1 MRLRAQQ
8 SAEAPLDVE
17 RMRQVRGL
25 FDALCERPAGEWQA
39 ALEDPA
45 LDPAVA
51 AETRALLAAQRNPHD
66 PLQRHVA
73 RMLTL
78 AQDAELGPDDTL
90 GPWRLLEEIGA
101 GGMGK
106 VFLAERADGLY
117 RRHVA
122 IKLLKGVAD
131 PAHAERLQFERQVLA
146 GLRLPNVARL
156 YDGGTTPGGQ
166 PYLVMEYVAGM
177 PLDAYCDRH
186 DLPLP
191 ARIALYL
198 QVCDSVS
205 AAHGQLVVHCDLKP
219 ANVLVGADGVPVLL
233 DFGVA
238 RLLGDASAN
247 PGLRMYTP
255 VYAAPELVDKGQA
268 SVRTDVF
275 SLGVILLELLA
286 ARPLDRDRHAPPKL
300 PAPSAW
306 TRRGANWQRRL
317 RGDLDAIVARAC
329 APAPEDRY
337 PTVEALAADIRRG
350 QSHRPVQ
357 ARKGERGY
365 VARRFMRRNWQAL
378 GLAAGA
384 VVVVA
389 GFIAGLVDAR
399 RLAEQEARSASAT
412 SRYLVGMFESTD
424 PRQRGED
431 AEQPLTARELL
442 DNASKQ
448 VAADLQD
455 APMQRARLQAALGQ
469 AYQNLGVRGPA
480 TRLLHE
486 AASTLGSSAA
496 TADTE
501 EAARLH
507 ALLALE
513 QSESGDG
520 TTAAATVARGN
531 AFLGSRPAPRA
542 RAWLAYALGVARIN
556 TQDFPGAGAALDE
569 ALGHLRPLQEAE
581 AEEAADLR
589 FRIEYQQALLNWR
602 SGQPVEAER
611 LYRGLL
617 ARTPPSQTSLVHE
630 LETRL
635 GQVLRAQSRMPE
647 ARSLLEHGLERA
659 RAMYGPD
666 SRFLLLQHEAL
677 ADLYWDMGDLRA
689 ADDAFQRMYPLVHAV
704 DGRDGLRESQT
715 LHNHA
720 QLLAIRGDKATA
732 ERLFRQAWGIRIR
745 ELGRDSTMAMRA
757 ENNLAHFLVG
767 EGRLAEARPLLAHAG
782 EGLTRLLPAYA
793 PALGEVAMA
802 RIALHLHEGDS
813 AAARALFDRTRPH
826 GGPPPQ
832 RLRWME
838 QDLRIAHAEAD
849 HARLQRISAEGL
861 ALARQALGDTGIET
875 ARWHLHRAK
884 VLDARGEHAA
894 AAHLLAPVMPAIRT
908 QLLASAP
915 ERREAEKLAGLPEPE
930 GQ

>member
-1 MRLRAQQ
+1 MCSRAQPPPGT
-8 SAEAPLDVE
+8 PLDVE
-17 RMRQVRGL
+17 RMRQVRAL
-25 FDALCERPAGEWQA
+25 FDALCERPASEWQA
-39 ALEDPA
+39 ALDDPV

-51 AETRALLAAQRNPHD
+51 AETRDLLAAQQDPHD

-78 AQDAELGPDDTL
+78 AQDAELGPQDVL

-186 DLPLP
+186 DLPLA
-191 ARIALYL
+191 ARLALFL

-238 RLLGDASAN
+238 RLLGEASAN

-286 ARPLDRDRHAPPKL
+286 ARPVDRNR
-300 PAPSAW
+300 PAPELPSPSTW
-306 TRRGANWQRRL
+306 TRRGADWQRHL
-317 RGDLDAIVARAC
+317 QGDLDAIVATAC
-329 APAPEDRY
+329 APAPGDRY

-350 QSHRPVQ
+350 LAHYPVK
-357 ARKGERGY
+357 AREGERGY
-365 VARRFMRRNWQAL
+365 VARRFMRRNWQGL
-378 GLAAGA
+378 GLAAVA
-384 VVVVA
+384 VVVIA
-389 GFIAGLVDAR
+389 GFIVGLVDAR
-399 RLAEQEARSASAT
+399 RVAEQEARSASAI

-431 AEQPLTARELL
+431 AEHPLTARELL

-448 VAADLQD
+448 VSADLQD

-480 TRLLHE
+480 TQLLHE
-486 AASTLGSSAA
+486 AASTLGSSPARTDA
-496 TADTE
+496 E

-556 TQDFPGAGAALDE
+556 TQDFPAAETALDE
-569 ALGHLRPLQEAE
+569 ALDHLQPLHEEE
-581 AEEAADLR
+581 AEEAAYLR
-589 FRIEYQQALLNWR
+589 FRIEYRQALLNWR
-602 SGQPVEAER
+602 RGQPVEAER

-647 ARSLLEHGLERA
+647 ARSLLEDGLERA
-659 RAMYGPD
+659 RALYGPD

-689 ADDAFQRMYPLVHAV
+689 ADDAFQGMYALVHTV

-720 QLLAIRGDKATA
+720 QLLAIRGDRATA
-732 ERLFRQAWGIRIR
+732 ERLFRQAWGIRSR

-757 ENNLAHFLVG
+757 EIGLAHFLIG
-767 EGRLAEARPLLAHAG
+767 EGRLSEARPLLAHAG
-782 EGLTRLLPAYA
+782 EGLTRLLPASA

-802 RIALHLHEGDS
+802 HIDLHLQEGDT

-826 GGPPPQ
+826 AGPPQ
-832 RLRWME
+832 ERLRWME
-838 QDLRIAHAEAD
+838 QDLRIARAEAD
-849 HARLQRISAEGL
+849 HARLQRISVEGL
-861 ALARQALGDTGIET
+861 ALARHALGEASIET

-884 VLDARGEHAA
+884 VLATQGQHAA
-894 AAHLLAPVMPAIRT
+894 AARLLAPVLPVIRT
-908 QLLASAP
+908 QLLETAA
-915 ERREAEKLAGLPEPE
+915 ERLEAEQLAELPAP
-930 GQ
+930 GHR